1 MGGSR
6 CSGIEILLVDLH
18 GISHARCLIFVE
30 LGPVIHGSGNGPA
43 LLSTYGVEPANS
55 ALGLLFRPIAGLD
68 SGFLGRLIKDAHPTR
83 SKVSFLFIYYLTL
96 SLPLN
101 RIVPHISA
109 YRKTTFTVRD
119 WLCERT
125 PTAKFHAWWLDKELQ
140 AYCRTDETR
149 SGHLYLSSFLVTP
162 AFRGLGVSATFL
174 DSVLRGA
181 YNQGYERI
189 LLKVHEDN
197 YAAQRLYINAGFKV
211 KNKFNKRYEMERLV

>member
-1 MGGSR
+1 
-6 CSGIEILLVDLH
+6 
-18 GISHARCLIFVE
+18 
-30 LGPVIHGSGNGPA
+30 
-43 LLSTYGVEPANS
+43 VEPANS
-55 ALGLLFRPIAGLD
+55 ALGLLFCSIAGLD
-68 SGFLGRLIKDAHPTR
+68 SGFLGWLVEDAHPTR
-83 SKVSFLFIYYLTL
+83 SKVSFLSIYYLTL
-96 SLPLN
+96 QLY

-125 PTAKFHAWWLDKELQ
+125 PTAKFHAWWLDEQLQ

-162 AFRGLGVSATFL
+162 AFRGLGVSTAFL

-181 YNQGYERI
+181 QGYERI
-189 LLKVHEDN
+189 MLKVHEDN
-197 YAAQRLYINAGFKV
+197 YAAQRLYVNAGFKV